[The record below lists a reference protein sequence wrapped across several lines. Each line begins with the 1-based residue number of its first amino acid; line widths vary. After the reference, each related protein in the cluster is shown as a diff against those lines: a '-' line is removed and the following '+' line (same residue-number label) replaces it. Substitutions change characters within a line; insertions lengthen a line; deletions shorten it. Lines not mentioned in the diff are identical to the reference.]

1 MAWVLGLLFIFAAI
15 AIAFA
20 MSGLYGWFPLAAS
33 AMARDYDDQFLLTLL
48 LTGFFFVLLHLILSY
63 IVVRFRGGRRPA
75 SYWHGNIKWVWAI
88 VIVMAL
94 LDLGLAVGS
103 ESLWA
108 KLHLT
113 DSPPDVLQIEVV
125 GQQFVWTSRY
135 KGPDGRF
142 GRVKRDLVDD
152 AINPLGVDESDRV
165 GLLGGGSSLWAGEA
179 LAGRR
184 SSRALGRRGS
194 VVGGEKLPAG
204 QGLPALAQAARPAR
218 QALDAATGSGPSGVN
233 YRFRGAAC
241 FNGTSDILCKP
252 LAPVLTMGGDC
263 PESS

>member
-1 MAWVLGLLFIFAAI
+1 MAWVLALLFIFAAV

-48 LTGFFFVLLHLILSY
+48 LTGFFFILMHLILSY
-63 IVVRFRGGRRPA
+63 IVVRFRGGRGPA
-75 SYWHGNIKWVWAI
+75 SYWHGNIKWVWAVI
-88 VIVMAL
+88 IVMAL

-113 DSPPDVLQIEVV
+113 GSPPNVLQIEVV

-152 AINPLGVDESDRV
+152 AINILGVDPADPAGKDDVVLPTVFVPLGRPVELLLESKDVIHSFFVRELRLKQDAVPGMRIPLRFTADRV
-165 GLLGGGSSLWAGEA
+165 GRYEVACAELCGLGHHQMRTFLEV
-179 LAGRR
+179 LEPEEY
-184 SSRALGRRGS
+184 
-194 VVGGEKLPAG
+194 EK
-204 QGLPALAQAARPAR
+204 RMR
-218 QALDAATGSGPSGVN
+218 EELDA
-233 YRFRGAAC
+233 
-241 FNGTSDILCKP
+241 L
-252 LAPVLTMGGDC
+252 L
-263 PESS
+263 

>member
-1 MAWVLGLLFIFAAI
+1 MAWVLALLFIFAAV

-48 LTGFFFVLLHLILSY
+48 LTGFFFILMHLILSY
-63 IVVRFRGGRRPA
+63 IVVRFRGGRGPA
-75 SYWHGNIKWVWAI
+75 SYWHGNIKWVWAVI
-88 VIVMAL
+88 IVMAL

-113 DSPPDVLQIEVV
+113 GSPPNVLQIEVV

-152 AINPLGVDESDRV
+152 AINILGVDPADPAGKDDVVLPTVFVPRGRPVELLLESKDVIHSFFVRELRLKQDAVPGMRIPLRFTADR
-165 GLLGGGSSLWAGEA
+165 
-179 LAGRR
+179 AGRYEV
-184 SSRALGRRGS
+184 ACAELCGLGHHQMRTFLE
-194 VVGGEKLPAG
+194 VLEPEEYEK
-204 QGLPALAQAARPAR
+204 RMR
-218 QALDAATGSGPSGVN
+218 EELDA
-233 YRFRGAAC
+233 
-241 FNGTSDILCKP
+241 L
-252 LAPVLTMGGDC
+252 L
-263 PESS
+263 

>member
-1 MAWVLGLLFIFAAI
+1 MSWVLGLLFIFAAI

-20 MSGLYGWFPLAAS
+20 MSGLYGWFPPAAS

-48 LTGFFFVLLHLILSY
+48 LTGFFFILMHLILSY
-63 IVVRFRGGRRPA
+63 IVVRFRGGRGPA

-88 VIVMAL
+88 IFVMAL

-113 DSPPDVLQIEVV
+113 DSPPDVLQIEIV

-152 AINPLGVDESDRV
+152 AINPLGVDPADPAGKDDVVLPTVFVPLGRPVELLLESKDVIHSFFVRELRLKQDAVPGMRIPLRFTADRV
-165 GLLGGGSSLWAGEA
+165 GRYEVACAELCGLGHHQMRTFLEV
-179 LAGRR
+179 LEPEEY
-184 SSRALGRRGS
+184 
-194 VVGGEKLPAG
+194 EKRM
-204 QGLPALAQAARPAR
+204 QEE
-218 QALDAATGSGPSGVN
+218 LDA
-233 YRFRGAAC
+233 
-241 FNGTSDILCKP
+241 L
-252 LAPVLTMGGDC
+252 L
-263 PESS
+263 

>member
-1 MAWVLGLLFIFAAI
+1 MAWVLALLFIFAAV

-48 LTGFFFVLLHLILSY
+48 LTGFFFILMHLILSY
-63 IVVRFRGGRRPA
+63 IVVRFRGGRGPA
-75 SYWHGNIKWVWAI
+75 SYWHGNIKWVWAVI
-88 VIVMAL
+88 IVMAL

-113 DSPPDVLQIEVV
+113 GSPPNVLQIEVV

-152 AINPLGVDESDRV
+152 AVNILGLDPADCESSSRIADRFIEGLADLGVLVVDVRAEI
-165 GLLGGGSSLWAGEA
+165 AA
-179 LAGRR
+179 LPSPPYWRKDLHMDFQAHELTA
-184 SSRALGRRGS
+184 SALFEHLR
-194 VVGGEKLPAG
+194 
-204 QGLPALAQAARPAR
+204 
-218 QALDAATGSGPSGVN
+218 
-233 YRFRGAAC
+233 
-241 FNGTSDILCKP
+241 
-252 LAPVLTMGGDC
+252 
-263 PESS
+263 